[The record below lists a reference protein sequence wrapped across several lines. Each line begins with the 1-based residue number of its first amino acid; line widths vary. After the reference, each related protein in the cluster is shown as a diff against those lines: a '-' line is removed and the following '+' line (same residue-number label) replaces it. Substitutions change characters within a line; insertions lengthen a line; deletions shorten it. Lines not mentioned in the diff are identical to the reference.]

1 MQQSNFNSYS
11 NNSNNNII
19 IKDQTKDLRESY
31 LLFLVVVA
39 QLKGVVEE
47 YLSLPLVIVA
57 INDAQIF
64 LTQPTI
70 GVILKKS
77 FH

>member
-39 QLKGVVEE
+39 QLEGVVEE
-47 YLSLPLVIVA
+47 DLSLPLVIVA